1 MVRTAC
7 MEALM
12 FDNEGNEIY
21 HPLVEGY
28 DYLIRRHEVLG
39 RLRLPP
45 GDSETFQLELQFIGN
60 HLPLAIRF
68 DDFPMVDVIGVLCE
82 AQKLVRINS
91 DREDHPWIGSMTF
104 HWPE

>member
-39 RLRLPP
+39 RLRLLS
-45 GDSETFQLELQFIGN
+45 GTRHSYQLELQFIGN
-60 HLPLAIRF
+60 HLPCAVSF
-68 DDFPMVDVIGVLCE
+68 KDFPMGEVIQVLCE

-91 DREDHPWIGSMTF
+91 DREEHPWIGSMAF